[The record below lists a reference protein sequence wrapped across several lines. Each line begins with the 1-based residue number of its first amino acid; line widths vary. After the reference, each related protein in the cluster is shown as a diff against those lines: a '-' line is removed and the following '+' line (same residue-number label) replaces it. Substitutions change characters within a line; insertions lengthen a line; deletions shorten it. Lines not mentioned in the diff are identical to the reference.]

1 MASLQ
6 DVEKFGDVAGQTQQD
21 ECKVEVP
28 SLTVVVRGQ
37 VDGFGPDRSQVRR
50 HFQPQLVA
58 VGLQRPDGA
67 QSLPG
72 VELLARGALVA
83 HALAR
88 SVLLLHHIAGQV
100 SPPAPEI
107 QGNRIKTVSTLML
120 STGFYNTWPEF
131 FYFFF

>member
-6 DVEKFGDVAGQTQQD
+6 DLEKFGDVAGQTQQD
-21 ECKVEVP
+21 ECEVEVP
-28 SLTVVVRGQ
+28 SLTVVVRSQ
-37 VDGFGPDRSQVRR
+37 VDGFRPDRSLVRR

-67 QSLPG
+67 QSLRG
-72 VELLARGALVA
+72 VARGALVA
-83 HALAR
+83 HVLAR

-100 SPPAPEI
+100 RPPAPEI
-107 QGNRIKTVSTLML
+107 QGNRIKTVSTLMF
-120 STGFYNTWPEF
+120 STGFYNIWPEL